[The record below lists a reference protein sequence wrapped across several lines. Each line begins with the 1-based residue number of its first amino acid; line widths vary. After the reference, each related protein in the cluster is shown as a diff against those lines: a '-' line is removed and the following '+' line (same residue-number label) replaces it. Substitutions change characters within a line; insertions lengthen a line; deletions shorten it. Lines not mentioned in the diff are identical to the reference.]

1 MLETDIEKNKEVLS
15 TSKTIGGIILA
26 FVIFVIAQ
34 NLAMNLSL
42 IPLEMG
48 VPGALC
54 NIILGILYAGL
65 VYFGAKLLCE
75 KFFHLSLEDFRIPR
89 IGFKAVW
96 VITAIAMPLLVVLL
110 SVLAGGEWKLNS
122 FSPDAV
128 SYTHLTLPTI
138 A

>member
-65 VYFGAKLLCE
+65 VYFGAKLL
-75 KFFHLSLEDFRIPR
+75 
-89 IGFKAVW
+89 W
-96 VITAIAMPLLVVLL
+96 
-110 SVLAGGEWKLNS
+110 
-122 FSPDAV
+122 
-128 SYTHLTLPTI
+128 
-138 A
+138 